1 MMIRC
6 VGLLLWLAGSG
17 APEHD
22 QPFGQRSQQSLVEL
36 AFRKAAARSE
46 SEAFAGRY
54 GTKRICSKIA
64 SSEEEVRYYITQFE
78 LNRLDGDKDSMELFG
93 NPQGC

>member
-1 MMIRC
+1 MIRS
-6 VGLLLWLAGSG
+6 VGLLLRLAGSG

-46 SEAFAGRY
+46 SEVFAGRC
-54 GTKRICSKIA
+54 GAKPHLRRDSPRGKRRGFISRN
-64 SSEEEVRYYITQFE
+64 V
-78 LNRLDGDKDSMELFG
+78 G
-93 NPQGC
+93 